1 VENNFTSNM
10 PPTQLAFQFDS
21 PVGFV
26 QHTPH
31 AHPASQNNHAPNGF
45 AAYANGGGMGSMV
58 ERMHNVTDRDLLP
71 QKRRKVQD
79 TRPDNQGK
87 AEFHGGG
94 KGGVLGEYMR
104 QKEEEGR
111 KGRVSNGI
119 AVDISSGRLRHD
131 RLVEI

>member
-1 VENNFTSNM
+1 
-10 PPTQLAFQFDS
+10 
-21 PVGFV
+21 
-26 QHTPH
+26 
-31 AHPASQNNHAPNGF
+31 
-45 AAYANGGGMGSMV
+45 MGSMV

-79 TRPDNQGK
+79 TRPHNQGK